1 MYIIGIDP
9 DSEKHGIAIYDENG
23 TLINCKT
30 DTTIKIVSVIIPLI
44 KGINEEIHFS
54 IEDVNSQ
61 NFIYGR
67 NEKKNKN
74 VERKVGMGVA
84 KCQQAQIELIRWLE
98 HYGITYEL
106 HKPQSGNW
114 AKNKAVFQSVTG
126 WKGRSS
132 EDARSAAYFGYLALN
147 KVKK

>member
-9 DSEKHGIAIYDENG
+9 DSEKHGFAVYDHNG
-23 TLINCKT
+23 ILVACETL
-30 DTTIKIVSVIIPLI
+30 TTQVIITRKVPQI
-44 KGINEEIHFS
+44 GKCHFS

-67 NEKKNKN
+67 NKKDNKN

-106 HKPQSGNW
+106 HKPQASNW
-114 AKNKAVFQSVTG
+114 AKNKALFKNITG

-132 EDARSAAYFGYLALN
+132 EDSRSAAYFGYLALN